1 VKFEY
6 FEERLTGRWAI
17 SFWQWLFCAPLSIY
31 VSYDRIVKLTELSVK
46 QSLIISFLDIIFAGV
61 SFVIAAKFILRDK
74 NTVRQSLDKVFF
86 AYVFISLFD
95 SFCEMA
101 SSALLFGQKPLIG
114 TQFMTPIFPN
124 FIALVATAT
133 LVSEFSHTNQRLKVI
148 SDLNQ
153 ELLLN
158 ESAINE
164 ELEREK
170 NQLISSINNFLIPQL
185 DKVKKA
191 FESAKL
197 SVTQSD
203 KLLAIEAIEQFANNS
218 VRTLSHDL
226 YSREVADFEHP
237 KLIAEKRTKVSSE
250 VYQPL
255 ISVKLVIVF
264 GVLIGGSQQLSLNGL
279 KGFLYD
285 LVAIGAITIANL
297 FASLI
302 IKMIHDK
309 DVEYKYYIFIFHIFL
324 VGNISAIF
332 FTYLQND
339 IFNLEY
345 KYGTAQVVFRN
356 VLNVLISSAIVTL
369 VQGREQLSS
378 TIESLN
384 QKVNSQLVVRKR
396 LLADLRMRIA
406 SVLHGQIQGRLSG
419 IALALRVEEQL
430 PISVEKEKE
439 IAKIVALI
447 ENDLSNLLQ
456 SVSQDD
462 KTDLSEGIADVIR
475 EWQAIV
481 NIELTVELDEES
493 IFDKTL
499 TRNVKLAL
507 NEAIA
512 NAVRHGRARNIQV
525 IIKRYRKSS
534 NNLHLLVIND
544 GIPIPED
551 RTPGLGFKNLDISTA
566 DWKITN
572 LDTGQVSVEAII

>member
-1 VKFEY
+1 MKFEY